1 MVESIFTHPN
11 TDNLSIFLS
20 LKKRHYKQDLHISLC
35 DVLATCKLLQHIT
48 PQQINIA
55 RHTIES

>member
-1 MVESIFTHPN
+1 MVESIYTHPN

-20 LKKRHYKQDLHISLC
+20 LKERHYKQD

-48 PQQINIA
+48 PQQINIT